1 MANLWWGDGSKLIVG
16 IVGKPNTG
24 KSTFFNAATLLDVP
38 VANYPFTT
46 VSPNF
51 GVGSVRVKCVCRD
64 LDVDDNPV
72 NSVCIEGSRFIPVKL
87 VDIAGL
93 VPGASEGRG
102 LGNKFLDEI
111 RQADA
116 LIHVIDASGSTD
128 EEGKVAEIGSHDPL
142 VDIPFVENE
151 FDIWLLSIV
160 KKDWGKISRGT
171 EGNLERFVDAMA
183 DRLSGL
189 SIRKSQILSALDN
202 ADLKGDKSLYWG
214 DDDLK
219 KFCTLLRTVSKPSL
233 IAANKADLPNVRAGV
248 DGLRVMGRKFV
259 PTAAE
264 AELLLRRA
272 SAKNLIHYLP
282 GDDVFNVLN
291 KKSLSEQ
298 QSKALKFVREMVLN
312 VWGSTGVQE
321 AINSVFFDLLQSI
334 VVYPVEDESKYSNRK
349 GNILPDAYLVRDGST
364 ARDLAY
370 KVHTDLGAGFLYAL
384 NARSGKR
391 LASDYI
397 LQDGDVIKIIST
409 GKR

>member
-1 MANLWWGDGSKLIVG
+1 
-16 IVGKPNTG
+16 
-24 KSTFFNAATLLDVP
+24 
-38 VANYPFTT
+38 
-46 VSPNF
+46 
-51 GVGSVRVKCVCRD
+51 
-64 LDVDDNPV
+64 
-72 NSVCIEGSRFIPVKL
+72 
-87 VDIAGL
+87 
-93 VPGASEGRG
+93 
-102 LGNKFLDEI
+102 
-111 RQADA
+111 
-116 LIHVIDASGSTD
+116 
-128 EEGKVAEIGSHDPL
+128 
-142 VDIPFVENE
+142 
-151 FDIWLLSIV
+151 
-160 KKDWGKISRGT
+160 
-171 EGNLERFVDAMA
+171 
-183 DRLSGL
+183 
-189 SIRKSQILSALDN
+189 
-202 ADLKGDKSLYWG
+202 
-214 DDDLK
+214 
-219 KFCTLLRTVSKPSL
+219 
-233 IAANKADLPNVRAGV
+233 
-248 DGLRVMGRKFV
+248 MGRKFV